1 MKYVI
6 VHHFQEPS
14 PERGKENH
22 CCCNTL
28 TSIDASVGESCE
40 TNRLSWGRGTSVS
53 AGSCKENR
61 RVQKVFP
68 EKEWG
73 RGKLLAINEKDSLPL
88 TKVTDFFL

>member
-61 RVQKVFP
+61 KVQKVFP

-73 RGKLLAINEKDSLPL
+73 RKL
-88 TKVTDFFL
+88 

>member
-1 MKYVI
+1 ML
-6 VHHFQEPS
+6 S
-14 PERGKENH
+14 SERGKENH
-22 CCCNTL
+22 CCCTTL
-28 TSIDASVGESCE
+28 TASVGESCGS
-40 TNRLSWGRGTSVS
+40 NRLSWGRGTSVS

-61 RVQKVFP
+61 KVQKVFP